1 MDESIK
7 TERRNRMEEAE
18 AQRQKFERMRED
30 LLKDMEEKKLIG
42 QRRMDKIEEQT
53 REMERK
59 HEEDKMGMIEDHK
72 SEMERRERDQNEKKQ
87 AD

>member
-1 MDESIK
+1 
-7 TERRNRMEEAE
+7 MEEAE